1 MQISS
6 FAGET
11 GDVLTD
17 TAEYA
22 LRSVLHL
29 ARRPAGHRVPSAA
42 VAEELDLPANYLSK
56 TMRTLAKEGVL
67 DATRG
72 PGGGFA
78 LARPAD
84 EITLRDVVVP
94 FQELG
99 GRDRCLLGDRKC
111 ENREPCAAHARWQEL
126 TSHVEGF
133 FGGTTVTD
141 LLDTSTSPTHEGDTR
156 S

>member
-1 MQISS
+1 M
-6 FAGET
+6 
-11 GDVLTD
+11 LTD

-29 ARRPAGHRVPSAA
+29 ARRPTGERVPSAA
-42 VAEELDLPANYLSK
+42 VADALDLPANYLSK

-67 DATRG
+67 DAARG

-84 EITLRDVVVP
+84 EITLRDVVDP
-94 FQELG
+94 FLELG

-133 FGGTTVTD
+133 FGGTTVSD
-141 LLDTSTSPTHEGDTR
+141 LLNTSTSPTDEGDTR